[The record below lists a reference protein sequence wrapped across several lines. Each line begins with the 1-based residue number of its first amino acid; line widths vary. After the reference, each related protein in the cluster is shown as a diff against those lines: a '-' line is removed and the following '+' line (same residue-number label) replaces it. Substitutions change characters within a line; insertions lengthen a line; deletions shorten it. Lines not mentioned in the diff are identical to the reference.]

1 MFEGMVLSIKLIKS
15 LYLHRYI
22 DALLYILYIAYRL
35 IILTVFSKSDMELE
49 GIYTD
54 LSTTASLCKPPVLL
68 CSFKYEM
75 TPPQRV
81 KF

>member
-1 MFEGMVLSIKLIKS
+1 
-15 LYLHRYI
+15 
-22 DALLYILYIAYRL
+22 
-35 IILTVFSKSDMELE
+35 MELE
-49 GIYTD
+49 GIYTN

-81 KF
+81 KFQRLVNTDGFTWESGNFRRYSGILFVF